1 VSYLVAPVA
10 FSRIS
15 EAGHTAA
22 SQPSQENLTPE
33 DKADRIALWTTAL
46 EIIKKNFLIGVG
58 TGDVKDNLLDTYR
71 KNGIFYAFDHKLNA
85 HNQYLQTSIALGL
98 AGFLVLVAILLFP
111 ALRALQRHQDIYL
124 VFLFIF
130 SIAILS
136 ESMLEIQAGV
146 VFYAFFNVFLFT
158 ADKNGDPV
166 S

>member
-1 VSYLVAPVA
+1 
-10 FSRIS
+10 
-15 EAGHTAA
+15 
-22 SQPSQENLTPE
+22 
-33 DKADRIALWTTAL
+33 
-46 EIIKKNFLIGVG
+46 
-58 TGDVKDNLLDTYR
+58 
-71 KNGIFYAFDHKLNA
+71 
-85 HNQYLQTSIALGL
+85 LQTSIALGL
-98 AGFLVLVAILLFP
+98 AGFLVLVAMLLFP